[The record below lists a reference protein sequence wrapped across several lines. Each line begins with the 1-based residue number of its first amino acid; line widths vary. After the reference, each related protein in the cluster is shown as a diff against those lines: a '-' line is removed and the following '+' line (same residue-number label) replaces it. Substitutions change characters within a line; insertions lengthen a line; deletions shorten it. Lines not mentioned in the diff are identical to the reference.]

1 MEVFQNLK
9 LFVPPDKEQTF
20 IKNLLTGTTKS
31 NWKNKSDFESSYKK
45 NTASLNE
52 IVFCFESHDIIFNK
66 KTVKAF
72 VWMWKKKDF
81 FEVFNIVPSK
91 SGSLDYGEYNFIL
104 NTFYTELLSEI
115 VEQLNIKTDFSKPN
129 KSMADLIGKEAAESL
144 IRFSKNAN
152 KTTGNSHPFDFERW
166 CEFVFIIH
174 RNKIPL
180 NIDDFVRW
188 LEEEEDWTN
197 DVAWKLGLDLEYALN
212 ILEKYEQH

>member
-9 LFVPPDKEQTF
+9 LFVPVDKEEVF
-20 IKNLLTGTTKS
+20 IDNLMAKAVSS
-31 NWKNKSDFESSYKK
+31 NWKNKNDFESSYKK

-52 IVFCFESHDIIFNK
+52 IVFCFESHDMTFNK
-66 KTVKAF
+66 KTLRAF

-81 FEVFNIVPSK
+81 YEVFNIVPSK

-104 NTFYTELLSEI
+104 NAFYKELLYDI
-115 VEQLNIKTDFSKPN
+115 VEKLKINADFSKPN
-129 KSMADLIGKEAAESL
+129 KSMVDLIGKVASESL
-144 IRFSKNAN
+144 LQFSKNAN
-152 KTTGNSHPFDFERW
+152 KITGNSHPFDFERW

-197 DVAWKLGLDLEYALN
+197 DVACRLGLDLEYALN